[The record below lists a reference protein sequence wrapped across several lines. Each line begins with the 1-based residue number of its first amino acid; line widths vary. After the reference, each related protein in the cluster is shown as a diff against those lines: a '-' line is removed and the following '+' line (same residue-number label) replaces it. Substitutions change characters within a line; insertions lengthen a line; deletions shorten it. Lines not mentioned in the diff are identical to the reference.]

1 MGVAVNVNG
10 LSLVHKGSGGISI
23 ATVPDV
29 CKTPSP
35 GGPVPIPYPNIT
47 FSRDL
52 AKGTTT
58 VAADGGNMIAIDGSE
73 SVVSTGDEPGVVG
86 GVKSGVNKHKSTW
99 LTFSSDVKIEAK
111 GACRLTD
118 KKLHNKGNTVDAA
131 GKIQIYLPGED
142 IKINIACTIFCRT
155 RELEKGHKDT
165 LKKKGLKPE
174 DDPFQFSTE
183 AKKLGETEYADVLRK
198 HGMKTEPR
206 LLVRIEKATANAIR
220 NRKIYQQA
228 SEYATKGAQVIDN
241 VTAKLLKEAEE
252 YALKAAAKM
261 LGKKAAAKA
270 AKKAATIWLKAIP
283 IVNVISTAYDI
294 YDYGSLAYEGYKLV
308 GELKDQY
315 LQQGLG
321 GFVEAN
327 PDLGIFDDKGNLVDA
342 FDYKNTT
349 DRWRDQQD
357 QILQDAT
364 GQYPKA
370 INMKRC
376 NNCNSTGTADA

>member
-1 MGVAVNVNG
+1 MGVTVNVNG

-29 CKTPSP
+29 CKTPTP

-58 VAADGGNMIAIDGSE
+58 VAADAGNMIAIDGSE
-73 SVVSTGDEPGVVG
+73 SVVSTGDEPGVIG

-99 LTFSSDVKIEAK
+99 LTFSTDVRFEGK

-131 GKIQIYLPGED
+131 GKIQIYIPGGD
-142 IKINIACTIFCRT
+142 IKLNIACTIFCRT
-155 RELEKGHKDT
+155 RDLEKQHKDA
-165 LKKKGLKPE
+165 LKKKGLKPK
-174 DDPFQFSTE
+174 DAPFQFSKE
-183 AKKLGETEYADVLRK
+183 AKKLADTDYAGALAK

-206 LLVRIEKATANAIR
+206 LLVRITKATEAAIK
-220 NRKIYQQA
+220 NRKIYQSA
-228 SEYATKGAQVIDN
+228 AAYARKGAVLVDQVSDKII
-241 VTAKLLKEAEE
+241 KEAREQ
-252 YALKAAAKM
+252 AMKTAARM
-261 LGKKAAAKA
+261 LGKKAAQKA

-294 YDYGSLAYEGYKLV
+294 YDFGKLAYDGYKLV
-308 GELKDQY
+308 SDLAAKQV
-315 LQQGLG
+315 QAALG
-321 GFVEAN
+321 GLVEAN

-342 FDYKNTT
+342 FDFKNEG
-349 DRWRDQQD
+349 DRWRDGQD
-357 QILQDAT
+357 LILQDAT
-364 GQYPKA
+364 DKYPTA
-370 INMKRC
+370 ISLENC
-376 NNCNSTGTADA
+376 NNCQAVG

>member
-131 GKIQIYLPGED
+131 GKIQIFIPGGD
-142 IKINIACTIFCRT
+142 IKLNIACTIFCRT
-155 RELEKGHKDT
+155 LELETKHKEA
-165 LKKKGLKPE
+165 LKKKGLQPKDSPFNFSGKAKE
-174 DDPFQFSTE
+174 LANTEFADDL
-183 AKKLGETEYADVLRK
+183 AK
-198 HGMKTEPR
+198 HGMKAEPK
-206 LLVRIEKATANAIR
+206 LLVRITKATEGLIK
-220 NRKIYQQA
+220 NRKIYQHA
-228 SEYATKGAQVIDN
+228 SEYAGKGAQLIDN
-241 VTAKLLKEAEE
+241 VSAKIIKESKELAM
-252 YALKAAAKM
+252 KTAAKM
-261 LGKKAAAKA
+261 LGKRAAQKA

-283 IVNVISTAYDI
+283 IANVISTAYDV
-294 YDYGSLAYEGYKLV
+294 YDYGKLAYDGYKLV
-308 GELKDQY
+308 SDLMSKEIQSR
-315 LQQGLG
+315 LG
-321 GFVEAN
+321 GLVEAN

-342 FDYKNTT
+342 FDYKNEVTG
-349 DRWRDQQD
+349 DRWRDAQD
-357 QILQDAT
+357 KILFDAT
-364 GQYPKA
+364 GVTPTV
-370 INMKRC
+370 INAANC
-376 NNCNSTGTADA
+376 NNCQAVG